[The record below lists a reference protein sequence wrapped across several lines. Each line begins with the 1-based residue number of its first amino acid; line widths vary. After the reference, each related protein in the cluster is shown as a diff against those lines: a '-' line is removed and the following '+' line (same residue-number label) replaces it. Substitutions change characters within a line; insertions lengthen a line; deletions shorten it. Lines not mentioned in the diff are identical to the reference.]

1 MATKAPK
8 PPTIAADSPN
18 PGMTR
23 AEAEILLRDMA
34 RSFDVDLSD
43 AANIDH
49 FEHVDPD
56 TGRGLKVHGGTI
68 FIRAYRENGQ
78 ACWLPKDQWKENYQD
93 KKVIE
98 NPRQRHKRVLT
109 GRPLFT
115 PEPPPGRLQAIMEKQ
130 APCPVCG
137 KLMDAK
143 SRRYRFAGTTTSLL
157 TALNH
162 HTLSRHPK
170 SDEAME
176 IRDGL
181 DIETDARQARIMAS
195 ALREAL
201 QPAGGD

>member
-1 MATKAPK
+1 MATKAPQ
-8 PPTIAADSPN
+8 PPTVATDSPT

-23 AEAEILLRDMA
+23 AQAEVLLRDMA
-34 RSFDVDLSD
+34 RSFDIDLND

-49 FEHVDPD
+49 FEHVDPE
-56 TGRGLKVHGGTI
+56 TGRGLKVHGGTVY
-68 FIRAYRENGQ
+68 IRAYRENGQ
-78 ACWLPKDQWKENYQD
+78 ACWLPRDQWRENYQD

-115 PEPPPGRLQAIMEKQ
+115 PEPPPGRLQAIMENQ
-130 APCPVCG
+130 APCPVCD

-143 SRRYRFAGTTTSLL
+143 SKRYRFAGSNSSLL

-170 SDEAME
+170 YDEAQD
-176 IRDGL
+176 IRSFL
-181 DIETDARQARIMAS
+181 DVETDARQAKIMAS

-201 QPAGGD
+201 QPTGGE